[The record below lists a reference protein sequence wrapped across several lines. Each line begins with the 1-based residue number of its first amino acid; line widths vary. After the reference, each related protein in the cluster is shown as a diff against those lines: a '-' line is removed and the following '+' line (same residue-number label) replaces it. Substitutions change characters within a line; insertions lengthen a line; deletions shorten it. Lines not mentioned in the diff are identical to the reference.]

1 MLQPQKGGAGSAG
14 PRPRAA
20 VERLEGRLLL
30 STYFVSTA
38 GSDFSAGSLIAP
50 FRTIQRAAS
59 LAQPGDTVLIRGG
72 VYRETVAPAHSGT
85 QNAPITFAAYN
96 GENVI
101 VSGADPVSTW
111 SNYNGSIYDAP
122 IISSLGP
129 GADQIFVDG
138 QMMTEARWPNTG
150 QDVSRPT
157 LAHVQAAWGPNGT
170 ATIYDPALTQP
181 DGYWNG
187 AYIHIAPGQQ
197 WVWQTA
203 RVLSY
208 VPGRLTFSY
217 ADMGN
222 LQRPVA
228 GDPYY
233 LFGKFQAL
241 DAPGEWYVDP
251 TVNKL
256 YLWTPRS
263 DSPANHLIEMK
274 RREYAFD
281 LRGVSDIHLDGINV
295 FAATLATDTGSA
307 RTVIDH
313 MHALYVSQFVLQASG
328 WDQPTDAGIAL
339 NGPGSLL
346 ADSTIGYSAGDGVY
360 VSGAWSRVTNCV
372 VHDADYNGG
381 DSAAIRIAGP
391 YVQVDH
397 NTVYNTAR
405 DGIRQGGWSASVL
418 NNTIHHAMLQTTDG
432 GGIYT
437 VRSNGAGSRIAY
449 NRVYRI
455 HSGGYGA
462 VGIYLDDDS
471 SNYTV
476 DHNLVWDV
484 DHGMKLNNSSI
495 GQQIYNNT
503 LDASVFSIASNQAG
517 PWTGSVLANNI
528 LFAPVQLGQN
538 VNVQANIFAGA
549 NAGVVNRWSADYEL
563 AAGSP
568 AIDAGVRI
576 GAGTGDASPGPD
588 IGALRYGL
596 PPFASGSSLGE
607 GADSQLAA
615 AYLAT
620 AGATPP
626 APSKPPPPVP
636 PAVASAPAPPAASG
650 SPKPVRRHAKHSA
663 RQPQPHRLLVHLS
676 RNHATRP
683 THSRK
688 GPTASSRAPV

>member
-1 MLQPQKGGAGSAG
+1 MFNFQKGKAGSSG

-20 VERLEGRLLL
+20 IERLEGRVLL

-38 GSDFSAGSLIAP
+38 GSDLGAGTLAAP

-59 LAQPGDTVLIRGG
+59 VAQPGDTVLIRGG
-72 VYRETVAPAHSGT
+72 VYRETVVPAHSGT
-85 QNAPITFAAYN
+85 QNAPITFAAYK
-96 GENVI
+96 GEDVI
-101 VSGADPVSTW
+101 VSGADPISGWT
-111 SNYNGSIYDAP
+111 SYSGSIYVAP
-122 IISSLGP
+122 TIRSLGP
-129 GADQIFVDG
+129 GADQVFVDG
-138 QMMTEARWPNTG
+138 KMMTEARWPNTG

-170 ATIYDPALTQP
+170 ATIYDPNLTQP

-187 AYIHIAPGQQ
+187 AYIHIAPGEQ

-203 RVLSY
+203 RVSSY
-208 VPGRLTFSY
+208 VRGRLTFSY
-217 ADMGN
+217 SDMGY

-241 DAPGEWYVDP
+241 DAPGEWYEDP
-251 TVNKL
+251 TSGKL
-256 YLWTPRS
+256 YLATPKG
-263 DSPANHLIEMK
+263 DSPASHLVEMK
-274 RREYAFD
+274 HRKYAFD
-281 LRGVSDIHLDGINV
+281 LRGVTDIHLDGINV
-295 FAATLATDTGSA
+295 FAATIATDSGSA

-313 MHALYVSQFVLQASG
+313 MHALYVSQFVLQANG
-328 WDQPTDAGIAL
+328 WDQPTDDGIVL

-360 VSGAWSRVTNCV
+360 VSGVWSRVTNCV
-372 VHDADYNGG
+372 IHDADYNGG

-397 NTVYNTAR
+397 NTIYNTAR
-405 DGIRQGGWSASVL
+405 DGIRQGGWGASIL
-418 NNTIHHAMLQTTDG
+418 NNTIHDAMLQTTDG

-437 VRSNGAGSRIAY
+437 VRSDGAGSRIAY
-449 NRVYRI
+449 NRVYRV

-495 GQQIYNNT
+495 GHQIYNNT

-517 PWTGSVLANNI
+517 SWSGTVLANNI

-549 NAGVVNRWSADYEL
+549 SAGVVNRWGADYDL

-568 AIDAGVRI
+568 AIGAGVRI
-576 GAGTGDASPGPD
+576 GSETGDASRGPD

-596 PPFASGSSLGE
+596 TPFASGSALGE
-607 GADSQLAA
+607 GADTQSVA
-615 AYLAT
+615 AYLAA
-620 AGATPP
+620 AGASSP

-636 PAVASAPAPPAASG
+636 PVAAPAPAPPAAATG
-650 SPKPVRRHAKHSA
+650 HAKPIRRHAKRPA
-663 RQPQPHRLLVHLS
+663 RRPRVHHPPVHAHPPHRAK
-676 RNHATRP
+676 R
-683 THSRK
+683 
-688 GPTASSRAPV
+688 